1 MSLFEKK
8 PAEEVPGTAKEKAM
22 RYARSAEAK
31 LTVPDQ
37 AIVYAVLALFWL
49 KAAELEG
56 ARVP

>member
-8 PAEEVPGTAKEKAM
+8 PAEEVPGTSKEKAM

-31 LTVPDQ
+31 LTAPDQ